1 MFEIL
6 EPFFNILT
14 ADDKYSL
21 HNSDNL
27 QRPIQIQLPKGKK
40 PFLNVW
46 FHFWNISSNSN
57 TPKFGHF
64 GKKGDPNSFCIF
76 ETMDPE
82 RRA

>member
-40 PFLNVW
+40 TFSKCLISFLKYFIKFKYTKVW
-46 FHFWNISSNSN
+46 TFW
-57 TPKFGHF
+57 
-64 GKKGDPNSFCIF
+64 KK
-76 ETMDPE
+76 
-82 RRA
+82 R